1 LIKFS
6 QALLFSWG
14 QTNVYFYSYYKNS
27 DPSLDYKVKLFML
40 IFLNNK
46 WISLFIIIIALPI
59 ASIQVFS
66 MRLAVYFGY
75 QRLIFFGMCLL
86 TIGSLLSSFMPN
98 FYLFM
103 FTYLFII
110 GISYALA
117 AFPTLACV
125 WSYYPDRQG

>member
-1 LIKFS
+1 MIKFS

-75 QRLIFFGMCLL
+75 
-86 TIGSLLSSFMPN
+86 
-98 FYLFM
+98 
-103 FTYLFII
+103 
-110 GISYALA
+110 
-117 AFPTLACV
+117 
-125 WSYYPDRQG
+125 